1 MGTFKAHMGVTD
13 GNGGPTQWVDAL
25 VDTGA
30 TYTVLPD
37 SVLRACGVYPK
48 EHLLFA
54 LADGREMLM
63 PVSDAV
69 LCIDDREIPSR
80 VVFGEEGQFLL
91 GATTLQIFG
100 LIPDTTHHRLVPA
113 PTLPL

>member
-1 MGTFKAHMGVTD
+1 MGTFKAHMGVSD

-54 LADGREMLM
+54 LADGREMLL

-69 LCIDDREIPSR
+69 LRIDDREIPSR
-80 VVFGEEGQFLL
+80 VVFGEEGQCLL
-91 GATTLQIFG
+91 GATTLQVFG
-100 LIPDTTHHRLVPA
+100 LIADTSHHKLVPA